1 MAFDAEW
8 FKMKLEARLQFAL
21 EWDSKPKA
29 LWDKVR
35 TTDSTKTVLVIL
47 QEIAEHRS
55 NIHIFQQQL
64 GSGFDI
70 SKINASYPID
80 PAMVADTDG
89 VVQSDPKHAG
99 GWWGLLGLDT
109 NGLNA
114 DVFVLGGFPMR
125 MPPTTAGF
133 LSTIRHLATTARG
146 SGAGM
151 VKFVNAQR
159 KSVGKKGLHHLA
171 LTFNY
176 LVLSNADDLVTK
188 YLKALRGHDP
198 DVTGTVHHMGD
209 MLKLATDVD
218 ERDPRMVMTLALA
231 NLLQRFPLVFSK
243 AGAADPSTWANMV
256 AFHLKDWLSAIGNHP
271 EALKWLKDELT
282 RNLKLWSDD
291 TAMRTLLK
299 QNFEKERTVSRSRTT
314 VLTTMLGE
322 VRTIRT
328 ELQKAVTN
336 GIAKERLEALTRA
349 KTKVDGWRKKSTTT
363 NTVGGGSSQSSET
376 EVEADILI
384 AEGSEKLTFNFSQK
398 LENTTALENEE
409 MGNTTDTETKAMSD
423 KLTTSWQQ
431 VITESKAVEET
442 VKQETTRSK
451 SSTDAV
457 TNRLDIHDAFGQ
469 HVAKIREGIEVFM
482 STQGWK

>member
-8 FKMKLEARLQFAL
+8 FKMKLEAKLQFCL

-47 QEIAEHRS
+47 QEIAEQRS

-64 GSGFDI
+64 GSAFDI
-70 SKINASYPID
+70 SKVNASYPTD

-109 NGLNA
+109 SGLNA
-114 DVFVLGGFPMR
+114 QVFVLGGFPMR

-133 LSTIRHLATTARG
+133 LSTIRHLTTTARG

-151 VKFVNAQR
+151 VAFVNAQR
-159 KSVGKKGLHHLA
+159 KTVGKKGLHHLA

-176 LVLSNADDLVTK
+176 LIQTNADDLVTK

-198 DVTGTVHHMGD
+198 DVTGTVHHMGEL
-209 MLKLATDVD
+209 LKLATDVD
-218 ERDPRMVMTLALA
+218 ERLPRTMMTLALT
-231 NLLQRFPLVFSK
+231 NLLQRFPLVFSA
-243 AGAADPSTWANMV
+243 AGAAPTTEWQKMV
-256 AFHLKDWLSAIGNHP
+256 TFHLNDWLSAIGNHP
-271 EALKWLKDELT
+271 DGLKWLKDELT
-282 RNLKLWSDD
+282 GLLKLWSDD

-299 QNFEKERTVSRSRTT
+299 KDREREKTVSQSETT
-314 VLTTMLGE
+314 ALTTMLGE
-322 VRTIRT
+322 ARTIRT

-336 GIAKERLEALTRA
+336 GVAKERLETLTKA
-349 KTKVDGWRKKSTTT
+349 KTKVDGWRKKTSTS
-363 NTVGGGSSQSSET
+363 NTVGGGSTQGSET
-376 EVEADILI
+376 TGEADFLIL
-384 AEGSEKLTFNFSQK
+384 EGSEKVTVTFNQK
-398 LENTTALENEE
+398 LENTTALEREE
-409 MGNTTDTETKAMSD
+409 MGNTTEAESKAMSD

-431 VITESKAVEET
+431 LITESKAVEET
-442 VKQETTRSK
+442 VKKETTRSQ
-451 SSTDAV
+451 SSTKAV
-457 TNRLDIHDAFGQ
+457 TTAIEVHDDFGQ
-469 HVAKIREGIEVFM
+469 QVAMIREGIRAFM
-482 STQGWK
+482 SSQGWK